1 MSLKLLVDMNLS
13 PVWVQALRDQRW
25 EAIHWSTVGD
35 PRATDREI
43 MDWAAAHAHV
53 VFTHDLDF
61 GTMLALTQGGGPSV
75 IQIRSD
81 NVLPDYLGR
90 AVFAALAQ
98 HESDLSVGALV
109 VVDERRSRVRVLPL

>member
-1 MSLKLLVDMNLS
+1 MVDMNLS
-13 PVWVQALRDQRW
+13 PVWVRALHDQGW
-25 EAIHWSTVGD
+25 EAVHWSTVGD
-35 PRATDREI
+35 PRATDKEI
-43 MDWAAAHAHV
+43 MDWAAAHTHV

-75 IQIRSD
+75 IQIRSE
-81 NVLPDYLGR
+81 NVLPDYLGG